1 VRHTLTAVFVVN
13 PMIVYYG
20 ANGMSEG
27 LFLFTLV
34 VAARY
39 LARWLKSDGTGS
51 LVIAATALG
60 FGYLARNEA
69 VFAAFFAAL
78 VVLLVGLARGSA
90 RPPRER
96 IYKAMMDAFICSLP
110 FAVSFIGWAVVSWVI
125 VGHPFEQFSS
135 VYGTSSQLKVIA
147 QSGGIKPTTAQAFRH
162 SIEASTALA
171 PVLPIGMMAAF
182 LMAVKRRDLRFLAP
196 VATLGGVLLFAVVAF
211 TLGQT
216 AGWFRY
222 FITAVPLQVMLAA
235 SVLAGALAGRRDE
248 RANAA
253 GTAAESI
260 IADGNPIAAD
270 AVTTDDPESTS
281 RRRRLTIWLS
291 KKTPGWLTSPPGWL
305 KAIPRH
311 LGRFGIATMV
321 IVVAAL
327 SIPTAAWALLYST
340 VAGEEQQH
348 LLYILRPDQ
357 HSQGQRDEKHRYEGT
372 VKMARYLDSMKLPHG
387 AILVDNFT
395 PCVPYILMES
405 RHPLQFVI
413 PNDRDFERSVADPAT
428 FHIKYL
434 MVPPTAGYGTLD
446 ALNRAWPK
454 LYEDGAGIAT
464 PFKDISG
471 PGCPTF
477 RLFKVTGSSS

>member
-1 VRHTLTAVFVVN
+1 VLN

-39 LARWLKSDGTGS
+39 LARWLKGDGTGS
-51 LVIAATALG
+51 LVIAASALG
-60 FGYLARNEA
+60 VAYLARNEA

-78 VVLLVGLARGSA
+78 VVLLVGLARHSVQ
-90 RPPRER
+90 PPGER
-96 IYKAMMDAFICSLP
+96 VYKALMDAFICSLP
-110 FAVSFIGWAVVSWVI
+110 FAVSFIGWAIVSWVI

-135 VYGTSSQLKVIA
+135 VYGTSSQLKVIS

-162 SIEASTALA
+162 AIEASTALA
-171 PVLPIGMMAAF
+171 PVLPVAMMAA
-182 LMAVKRRDLRFLAP
+182 LLYALKRRDLRFLAS
-196 VATLGGVLLFAVVAF
+196 VAIPGGVLLFAVVAF

-222 FITAVPLQVMLAA
+222 FITAVPLLVMLAA
-235 SVLAGALAGRRDE
+235 SVLAGALAGRRD
-248 RANAA
+248 AIADDA
-253 GTAAESI
+253 GT
-260 IADGNPIAAD
+260 
-270 AVTTDDPESTS
+270 TDE
-281 RRRRLTIWLS
+281 
-291 KKTPGWLTSPPGWL
+291 PGL
-305 KAIPRH
+305 PRH
-311 LGRFGIATMV
+311 LARFGIAATV
-321 IVVAAL
+321 VVVAAV
-327 SIPTAAWALLYST
+327 SIPTTGWAMLYST

-348 LLYILRPDQ
+348 LLYILRPDP
-357 HSQGQRDEKHRYEGT
+357 HSQGQKDEKHRYEGT
-372 VKMARYLDSMKLPHG
+372 AKTARYLDNMKLPHG
-387 AILVDNFT
+387 GILVDNFS
-395 PCVPYILMES
+395 PCVPYILLDS
-405 RHPLQFVI
+405 RRPLQFVI

-464 PFKDISG
+464 LVKELSG

-477 RLFKVTGSSS
+477 RLYKVTGSS